1 VTPSSPAGRPGAVPG
16 QRRSPLQQRSL
27 LRLDR
32 ILEAAASLLDEE
44 PYEDITT
51 GLIAERAGVAIGSV
65 YRFFEDKAAVYRA
78 LMARHFE
85 LYLTRLEAA
94 FADRP
99 AGSSPS
105 WTQMAETAIDCFVA
119 MERGTPGFRGFGDA
133 IDVNLLDTDR
143 DNDTVLADRLLELV
157 TTELGISPSDAV
169 RLALLVAVTTADALL
184 SLAFRRDPNG
194 DETVIAEAKTVVRTY
209 LAPYIEPE
217 SSTSRTGRRR

>member
-27 LRLDR
+27 LRLDQ
-32 ILEAAASLLDEE
+32 ILEAAATLLDEE

-51 GLIAERAGVAIGSV
+51 GLIADRAGVAIGSV
-65 YRFFEDKAAVYRA
+65 YRFFDDKAAVYRA
-78 LMARHFE
+78 LTARHFE

-99 AGSSPS
+99 TGSPAS
-105 WTQMAETAIDCFVA
+105 WTQMTETAIDCYVA
-119 MERGTPGFRGFGDA
+119 MLRGTPGFRGFGDA

-157 TTELGISPSDAV
+157 TSELRVSPSDAV
-169 RLALLVAVTTADALL
+169 RLALLIAVTAADALL
-184 SLAFRRDPNG
+184 ALAFRRDSQG
-194 DETVIAEAKTVVRTY
+194 DETVIAEAKTAVRSY
-209 LAPYIEPE
+209 LAPYVDPA
-217 SSTSRTGRRR
+217 SSADSTRRRR